1 MLWCCINSSS
11 FVFLLCIGCFSLG
24 AMTLKSRLG
33 GSLSNFVPLCSWFF
47 YIPHINILYLDILCK
62 ENMLET
68 TWFLG
73 IQMHDVIVLVSGHN
87 WKLQFSGHIIVS
99 FHLILPKQMIAVF
112 IIDLVSRNVKFFPL
126 NKLCNVPTPI
136 LI

>member
-11 FVFLLCIGCFSLG
+11 FVFLLCICCFSLG

-47 YIPHINILYLDILCK
+47 IYLTLTYSVLIFLCK

-112 IIDLVSRNVKFFPL
+112 IIDLVRRNVKFFSL
-126 NKLCNVPTPI
+126 NKLVMF
-136 LI
+136 LLQ